1 MSGGQ
6 AREELLSDTLEPQ
19 LEGVLEFSENVTS
32 MHETTTT
39 LEGRLLRSPL
49 LAIRTTFSKFNVQGT
64 LSRGQRLLLIDGR
77 GTLLIN
83 LISSRTKFNFVVRTP
98 LSCGY

>member
-6 AREELLSDTLEPQ
+6 ESEELLSDMLEPQ

-39 LEGRLLRSPL
+39 IEGRLLRSPL
-49 LAIRTTFSKFNVQGT
+49 LAIRMTFSKFNVQGT
-64 LSRGQRLLLIDGR
+64 LSRGQRLLLIEGR
-77 GTLLIN
+77 GSYITD
-83 LISSRTKFNFVVRTP
+83 KFD
-98 LSCGY
+98 

>member
-1 MSGGQ
+1 MIQYPEVISPINAGSIPIATMSGGQ
-6 AREELLSDTLEPQ
+6 ESEELLSDTLEPQ

-49 LAIRTTFSKFNVQGT
+49 LAIRMT
-64 LSRGQRLLLIDGR
+64 LMFRGPCPGVND
-77 GTLLIN
+77 
-83 LISSRTKFNFVVRTP
+83 SF
-98 LSCGY
+98 